1 MKRYERFIAEGLR
14 LFDTFYAEE
23 KNKETV
29 INTAFERARKCGYT
43 NIRCVRV
50 RTDTK
55 GLLMF
60 ELWVNKEK

>member
-1 MKRYERFIAEGLR
+1 MKQYERFIVQGLR

-23 KNKETV
+23 KNKQT
-29 INTAFERARKCGYT
+29 IIDTAFERARKCGYT

-55 GLLMF
+55 GFLMF
-60 ELWVNKEK
+60 EMWVNKEK